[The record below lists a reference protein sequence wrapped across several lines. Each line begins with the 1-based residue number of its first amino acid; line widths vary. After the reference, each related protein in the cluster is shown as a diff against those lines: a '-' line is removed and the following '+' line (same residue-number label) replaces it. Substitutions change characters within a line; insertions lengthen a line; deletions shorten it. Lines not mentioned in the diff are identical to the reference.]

1 MNRLPKKN
9 IAIIGGGASAL
20 FFAASIDPSKFSV
33 TIYEKNKSLGRKFLV
48 AGDGGFNLTHSE
60 PIEQMI
66 TRYTPSKF
74 LEEALL
80 KHDNVHF
87 QNWLKEIGIP
97 TFIGSSKRVY
107 PKKGIKPIEV
117 LNAILQRIK
126 ENNVEIKYEQT
137 WTGWKND
144 KLFFNSIDEVTADIV
159 IFALGG
165 ASWKVTGSDGNWL
178 SYFKEKG
185 IETVP
190 FKASNCAFETKWE
203 STFIQNNAGQP
214 LKNIAI
220 KCGDLEQKGEV
231 VITEF
236 GMEGNAIY
244 ALSPNIREQFNS
256 KGKAEIS
263 VDFKFNVSMETI
275 LEKLNSKGKRTQVL
289 KDKVKLSKTAIQLI
303 KSTLS
308 KAEFLDDVILA
319 TAIKSLKLTLFN
331 LAPID
336 EAISTVGGIAISSLT
351 SSFELKNNPNQYCI
365 GEMIDW
371 DAPTGGYL
379 LQGSFSMGREL
390 ANLLNKKSD
399 H

>member
-1 MNRLPKKN
+1 MNRLPKKS

-20 FFAASIDPSKFSV
+20 FFAASIDTSKYSA

-66 TRYTPSKF
+66 TRYTPSNF
-74 LEEALL
+74 LEEALV
-80 KHDNVHF
+80 KYDNVYF
-87 QNWLKEIGIP
+87 QNWLSDLGIP

-107 PKKGIKPIEV
+107 PEKGIKPIEV

-126 ENNVEIKYEQT
+126 ENKVEIKYEQT

-144 KLFFNSIDEVTADIV
+144 NLFFNSKDEVTADIV
-159 IFALGG
+159 VFALGG
-165 ASWKVTGSDGNWL
+165 ASWKVTGSDGSWL
-178 SYFKEKG
+178 TNFKNAG
-185 IETVP
+185 IKTFP
-190 FKASNCAFETKWE
+190 FEASNCACETIWE
-203 STFIQNNAGQP
+203 SRFIHNNAGQP

-236 GMEGNAIY
+236 GLEGNAIY
-244 ALSPNIREQFNS
+244 ALSPNIRTQISVQEN
-256 KGKAEIS
+256 AEIYI
-263 VDFKFNVSMETI
+263 DFKPTLSLEIIQKRLGVQGSRSRI
-275 LEKLNSKGKRTQVL
+275 LKEKI
-289 KDKVKLSKTAIQLI
+289 KLSKTAIQLI
-303 KSTLS
+303 KSKLN
-308 KAEFLDDVILA
+308 KIEFLDDAVLA
-319 TAIKSLKLTLFN
+319 TAIKSLKLQLIN

-351 SSFELKNNPNQYCI
+351 SSYEIKNKPNYYCI
-365 GEMIDW
+365 GEMVDW

-379 LQGSFSMGREL
+379 LQGSFSMGRKL
-390 ANLLNKKSD
+390 AASLSLKK
-399 H
+399 